1 LKNKVLIIT
10 SGSTQLITQLSVL
23 RKKDCNFNNIFLIY
37 NGLFNESLDSFFNQ
51 IAEFYRFTYVG
62 QILFNLNP
70 IAFSKKEFILYLFT
84 NRNKKL
90 FYLIKKKFPI
100 LIRFRYPLILII
112 PVRVKMLADT
122 MLLSYLKPKSILYVA
137 DGVIDIL
144 PKRRLNNWKYFY
156 LKNHL
161 NSFPIKEKIFSPY
174 YLEKDI
180 NRIGSYHEV
189 DTKIILNEVTKID
202 IAKKFKNLYL
212 KDSISHVIISQHF
225 HLHEGITLEKD
236 ILYYKQLIKYC
247 LQNCGDSKVIFKAH
261 PRDVREKIDILKVY
275 ADDRLIVVSDELK
288 SLPIEVFYLYFNKIN
303 TIFITGNSSAPL
315 YFRKSN
321 KIISVCSKINL
332 HESLNKRIVEFANR
346 YDIEYIRL

>member
-137 DGVIDIL
+137 DGVI
-144 PKRRLNNWKYFY
+144 
-156 LKNHL
+156 
-161 NSFPIKEKIFSPY
+161 E
-174 YLEKDI
+174 
-180 NRIGSYHEV
+180 
-189 DTKIILNEVTKID
+189 
-202 IAKKFKNLYL
+202 
-212 KDSISHVIISQHF
+212 
-225 HLHEGITLEKD
+225 
-236 ILYYKQLIKYC
+236 
-247 LQNCGDSKVIFKAH
+247 
-261 PRDVREKIDILKVY
+261 
-275 ADDRLIVVSDELK
+275 
-288 SLPIEVFYLYFNKIN
+288 
-303 TIFITGNSSAPL
+303 
-315 YFRKSN
+315 
-321 KIISVCSKINL
+321 
-332 HESLNKRIVEFANR
+332 
-346 YDIEYIRL
+346 